1 MMDWRQRAEELLAEY
16 DACCRARP
24 YHNAL
29 DVEIAKESCA
39 TWASHLATQRAWGEP
54 NDIAEACYQLEPRLK
69 KFKETVV
76 LDILTDESIQKR
88 IS

>member
-1 MMDWRQRAEELLAEY
+1 MIDWKQHAEELLAEY

-39 TWASHLATQRAWGEP
+39 VWASHLATQRAWAGDNE
-54 NDIAEACYQLEPRLK
+54 IAEACYQLEPRLK

-76 LDILTDESIQKR
+76 LDILADGSI
-88 IS
+88 

>member
-1 MMDWRQRAEELLAEY
+1 MDWKQHAEELLAEY

-29 DVEIAKESCA
+29 DVELAKESCA
-39 TWASHLATQRAWGEP
+39 IWASHLATQRAWGEE
-54 NDIAEACYQLEPRLK
+54 NDIAKACYQLEPRLK

-76 LDILTDESIQKR
+76 LDILTDGSI
-88 IS
+88 

>member
-1 MMDWRQRAEELLAEY
+1 MIDWHQHAEELLAEY

-29 DVEIAKESCA
+29 DVELAKESCA
-39 TWASHLATQRAWGEP
+39 IWAHHLATQRAWGEP
-54 NDIAEACYQLEPRLK
+54 NDIAKACHQLEPRLK

-76 LDILTDESIQKR
+76 LDILNNESI
-88 IS
+88 